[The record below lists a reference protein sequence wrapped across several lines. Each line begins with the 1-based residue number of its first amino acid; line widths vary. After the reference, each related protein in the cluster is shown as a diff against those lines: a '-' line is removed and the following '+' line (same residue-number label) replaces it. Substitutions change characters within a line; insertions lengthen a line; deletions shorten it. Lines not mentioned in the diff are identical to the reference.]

1 LLSVVKKVMEKDK
14 KKGRI
19 RTKLDAVQSAVKFV
33 LNLDMASN
41 VVNVSAIVD
50 KGEKMDK
57 NKVGCSGI

>member
-1 LLSVVKKVMEKDK
+1 MEKDK

-33 LNLDMASN
+33 PNLDMASN

-50 KGEKMDK
+50 NDRCK
-57 NKVGCSGI
+57 